1 MESVI
6 ADILSH
12 VGNKKKP
19 STLKFLVKWLN
30 YDSSH
35 KSWEPWKSMRTTD
48 QLHKYLRDNNMSY
61 VIPKEF
67 RYITPVNREEP

>member
-12 VGNKKKP
+12 VGNKKKF